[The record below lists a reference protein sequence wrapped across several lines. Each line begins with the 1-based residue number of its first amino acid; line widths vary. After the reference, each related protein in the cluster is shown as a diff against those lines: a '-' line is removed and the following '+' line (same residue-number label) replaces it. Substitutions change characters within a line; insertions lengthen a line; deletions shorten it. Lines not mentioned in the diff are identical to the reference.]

1 MNTLQQLRDV
11 YSTTFAWES
20 ARHANERR
28 HLYGLVYKVCGY
40 INNRCSVLSDE
51 KALLFVSRGIGLYLW
66 IYRYNRRGWN
76 IISSFAVIRLQGNS
90 TVVIV

>member
-51 KALLFVSRGIGLYLW
+51 KALLSCLEALDYTSGSIDTIVAVGIS
-66 IYRYNRRGWN
+66 YRP
-76 IISSFAVIRLQGNS
+76 LQ
-90 TVVIV
+90 